1 VALTLLSSKETRKEI
16 KQGSEEMEED
26 ILNKT
31 INRARGTSGIPPGNI
46 RKMYEPVTGIK
57 TSSPGAGLNAM
68 EPISVDAMEPISVD
82 AMEPIS
88 VDAMEP
94 ISVDAMKPTSVDPM
108 DPLNLKPGRIKWN
121 EDTDPGGFNQGT
133 TINIGPIT
141 INASSE
147 GEGRAAARA
156 FKEEMA
162 RRGVQFSR

>member
-88 VDAMEP
+88 VD
-94 ISVDAMKPTSVDPM
+94 PM

-133 TINIGPIT
+133 TINIGPIN

-147 GEGRAAARA
+147 DGGRAAARA

>member
-82 AMEPIS
+82 AM
-88 VDAMEP
+88 
-94 ISVDAMKPTSVDPM
+94 KPTSVDPM

-133 TINIGPIT
+133 TINIGPIN

-147 GEGRAAARA
+147 DGGRAAARA